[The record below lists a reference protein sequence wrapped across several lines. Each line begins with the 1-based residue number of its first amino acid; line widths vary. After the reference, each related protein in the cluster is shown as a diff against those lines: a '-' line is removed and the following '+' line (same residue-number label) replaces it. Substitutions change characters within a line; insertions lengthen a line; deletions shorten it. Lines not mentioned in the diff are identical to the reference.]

1 MRRRRKW
8 GHMNAIAYLTVQ
20 AQAIPAAVRRRVDDL
35 SDEQF
40 TWRPVPRAN
49 HVGFIAWHCL
59 RACDMQLGRVRGVT
73 ATDEVWQTAGFQQRT
88 GYDPRGLGTR
98 GLGIG
103 TGFTLAM
110 VDAVPVTRELV
121 ASYADALAAAYVAQL
136 ATMHD
141 EDLDAPLAAPAGGA
155 PAQVVNAI
163 EVALRQFYQHMGECD
178 YLRGLIGIPDPTMPR
193 EE

>member
-1 MRRRRKW
+1 
-8 GHMNAIAYLTVQ
+8 MNTIAYLTVQ
-20 AQAIPAAVRRRVDDL
+20 AQVIPAAVRRRVDDL
-35 SDEQF
+35 SGEQF

-59 RACDMQLGRVRGVT
+59 RACDMQLSRVRGVT
-73 ATDEVWQTAGFQQRT
+73 AADEVWQTAGFHQRT

-141 EDLDAPLAAPAGGA
+141 QDLDAPLAAPAGGA
-155 PAQVVNAI
+155 PAQHSGPRGGCHVPSVRSPST
-163 EVALRQFYQHMGECD
+163 AL
-178 YLRGLIGIPDPTMPR
+178 
-193 EE
+193 